1 MSIAI
6 REQVRVAPD
15 RSVHVS
21 SPLLEPGA
29 KADVIVL
36 VGAKPALGKP
46 YSAFDVMR
54 ENPVDAPE
62 DYSTSRENDQRL

>member
-6 REQVRVAPD
+6 REQVQVAPD

-36 VGAKPALGKP
+36 VSTKPSLGKP

-54 ENPVDAPE
+54 ENPIDAPE
-62 DYSTSRENDQRL
+62 DYSTSWENDQRL